1 MHNEGLVG
9 SEQCHRVQHL
19 QMTCFSAPFGA
30 SPIVSKEGDRE
41 ICVTTQKKKPKKK
54 LLRCFLIK
62 GKINLVIHTG
72 GFIEPGPSALK

>member
-19 QMTCFSAPFGA
+19 QVTCFSAPFGA
-30 SPIVSKEGDRE
+30 SPIVSKEGERE
-41 ICVTTQKKKPKKK
+41 ICVTKKKNK